1 MADAIERR
9 FLAHL
14 GAKKR
19 LVFAAQG
26 LGGQAYYGDASLANG
41 GLKRGSQAYA
51 RCLEVVAKCR
61 AASAAAGRQLVVPA
75 VVIIH
80 GEEDYKASTGTTRAE
95 YERALSQW
103 RIALEEDIRKITGQ
117 TDSLRAY
124 ASQANRAQTEE
135 IGVDLRTPLAT
146 LSVAQRDPNIVCAG
160 PIYYTADSGDGS
172 HPDNRGYRRMGEMFG
187 DVLARDL
194 FGAYWTP
201 LQIERAYFTSATTI
215 RLEYDRPVA
224 IDTSGASISTAGLG
238 DGYGIDFDDGS
249 GTPPS
254 VSSLSIAGMQNIDVT
269 LTSAPT
275 GLRPQIFVAARTTAA
290 GAIGGAN
297 GARSCIREAA
307 SFDTDPSDSA
317 VLYHWHVHEQ
327 VAIPYSRG

>member
-80 GEEDYKASTGTTRAE
+80 GEEDYKAPTGTTRAE

-124 ASQANRAQTEE
+124 ASQATRAQTEE

-146 LSVAQRDPNIVCAG
+146 LSAAQRDPNIVCAV

-172 HPDNRGYRRMGEMFG
+172 HPDNRGYCRMGEMFG

-201 LQIERAYFTSATTI
+201 LQIERAYFTSAMG
-215 RLEYDRPVA
+215 R
-224 IDTSGASISTAGLG
+224 
-238 DGYGIDFDDGS
+238 
-249 GTPPS
+249 
-254 VSSLSIAGMQNIDVT
+254 
-269 LTSAPT
+269 
-275 GLRPQIFVAARTTAA
+275 
-290 GAIGGAN
+290 
-297 GARSCIREAA
+297 
-307 SFDTDPSDSA
+307 
-317 VLYHWHVHEQ
+317 
-327 VAIPYSRG
+327 